1 LIVIF
6 KKKSKV
12 MVKKILHYLVVGTL
26 LITSACKNTDLGPDN
41 PTDGDGTAIVA
52 NPFDSE
58 FLWINGFAGNIT
70 LNQKTGRNLVTD
82 AQNNIYVLATYK
94 GTVDAN
100 PGTGTA
106 NLTATGN
113 SSLMLAKYTQSG
125 QYAWAVSIPIDMAD
139 NTPSLNIDGS
149 GNLYV
154 ASAFT
159 GTIQIA
165 PGVSLSAGSVGI
177 NPTPA
182 TVAVIAKYD
191 NNGNYVSSIRYPN
204 NDVQTD
210 TDKGSSI
217 MSTDIVTDASGNI
230 YLGYNDITNKN
241 SAAAQSPRHGIA
253 KFSSAGVLAWKSA
266 FGVGGTGN
274 AGFRSDLNTMA
285 IDKDGNLITSGNI
298 FGYASYAPVGASR
311 NFDIETSFNNY
322 YVAKMEASSGR
333 FYWVKTYSFGS
344 GGHLNKAYSLLTGA
358 DGSIYLAGSRD
369 KDAIPQSSPV
379 GTVNAN
385 TQHLIYKLST
395 TNGDVVWRKTI
406 DAQTENARNSLTMN
420 AAGDLIASGTF
431 NGQVNV
437 GGASPLT
444 GTAKNNVYMAKY
456 KSDGSY
462 VSSRSLKGKTANDNV
477 TSSFI
482 VADKNGKIDLLGGY
496 NLSGGNNS
504 IYLSQL
510 ADQ

>member
-1 LIVIF
+1 MI
-6 KKKSKV
+6 
-12 MVKKILHYLVVGTL
+12 KKILHYVIVGTL
-26 LITSACKNTDLGPDN
+26 LLTSACKNNDLGPDGS
-41 PTDGDGTAIVA
+41 TDGDGTTIVG

-106 NLTATGN
+106 NLTATG
-113 SSLMLAKYTQSG
+113 SAALMLAKYTSAG
-125 QYAWAVSIPIDMAD
+125 SYVWAKSIPIDMAD

-165 PGVSLSAGSVGI
+165 PSVSLSAGSVGST
-177 NPTPA
+177 PAPA

-191 NNGNYVSSIRYPN
+191 NNGNYVSAIRYPN

-210 TDKGSSI
+210 TDKGSSV
-217 MSTDIVTDASGNI
+217 MSTDVVTDASGNI
-230 YLGYNDITNKN
+230 YLGYNDITGSN
-241 SAAAQSPRHGIA
+241 SSSANSPYYGVA
-253 KFSSAGVLAWKSA
+253 KFNSTGNFVWKSG
-266 FGVGGTGN
+266 FTRSQ
-274 AGFRSDLNTMA
+274 AGSRSNISTLTV
-285 IDKDGNLITSGNI
+285 DKDGNLITTGYF
-298 FGYASYAPVGASR
+298 FGYASYAGIPVGSQ
-311 NFDIETSFNNY
+311 FSVETSFNNY
-322 YVAKMEASSGR
+322 YVAKMDGSTGR
-333 FYWVKTYSFGS
+333 FYWVKTYNFGY
-344 GGHLNKAYSLLTGA
+344 GGYLNKAYTILTGA

-369 KDAIPQSSPV
+369 KDAVPQSSPV

-395 TNGDVVWRKTI
+395 TNGDVAWQKTI

-420 AAGDLIASGTF
+420 ASGDLIASGTF

-444 GTAKNNVYMAKY
+444 GTAKNNVYIVKY
-456 KSDGSY
+456 RSDGSY
-462 VSSRSLKGKTANDNV
+462 VSSRSFKGKTANDHV
-477 TSSFI
+477 SSSFI
-482 VADKNGKIDLLGGY
+482 VADKNGKLNLLGNY
-496 NLSGGNNS
+496 NLSGGTSS
-504 IYLSQL
+504 IYLLQV